1 MWSYL
6 LITVEAHSQ
15 ARRSCKRPQYIKTGL
30 SPSPPT
36 SSFSSNL
43 HTALPVRLPNSEH
56 TMNPIHTTAN
66 GIAFWSRGETTE
78 EDPTALWS
86 GTAGYGQP
94 TLGFNSALSLSQ
106 PQDIEWGAAATVEN
120 SHRDIMA
127 FALPGHGTNPTIPR
141 PHLFPLFLTAIH
153 ATSVVQISTS
163 LALGSRRPLPLWG
176 RVLFQ
181 RHQEILHGMTSLGE
195 RPRGGEEASCTS
207 AGESRRP
214 VTVTRESAGLDSGVR
229 GRPPA
234 VSDHRAVWSCSVV
247 SPQN

>member
-1 MWSYL
+1 MVSLSGPVVRQRKRTRQRYGL
-6 LITVEAHSQ
+6 EPRFMDNPRLGST
-15 ARRSCKRPQYIKTGL
+15 RRSPCHSPRTSNGVQPLQLKTRTG
-30 SPSPPT
+30 T
-36 SSFSSNL
+36 SWL
-43 HTALPVRLPNSEH
+43 LPCLVTAP
-56 TMNPIHTTAN
+56 
-66 GIAFWSRGETTE
+66 
-78 EDPTALWS
+78 
-86 GTAGYGQP
+86 
-94 TLGFNSALSLSQ
+94 
-106 PQDIEWGAAATVEN
+106 
-120 SHRDIMA
+120 
-127 FALPGHGTNPTIPR
+127 IPR